1 MLIAALGAAAAA
13 AASLAVASGQD
24 RGELLPPSIA
34 VDSGGRATVA
44 WTEIAHPGIRVA
56 QQSAGGRWSRP
67 RLLSSNGGPGSVA
80 VGRDGLAHV
89 AFTGPDGLVVADQRP
104 PAGGAAPAFGQGV
117 VDRQGSGRPAIAVD
131 SVGETAVVYQTE
143 DGGLRAALRG
153 RSGRWRIEGMGVSA
167 DQPHLVASG
176 RRFVFAGLRD
186 GAVVLGRIGP
196 GALGFSKSVRGPE
209 PIRSFGLAAAA
220 SKVLVPYIEE
230 KQQVVLTADPDQ
242 PGSPA
247 AISSIIAGVGNN
259 TAAAGAPT
267 GRAIVLSRNPRYH
280 VLTLALLQGNTRI
293 GDITVDQGQSGDV
306 ALSRNGMRAFL
317 AYWDYPDGRQLHVA
331 QVPLR
336 RHKVIV
342 NPVLLPITPTL
353 TPARIANVSVPQ
365 STLPLDGKAAI
376 WLAALALVLTIVA
389 GTLLLL
395 GRRRGIRLLPFAIV
409 LGMLAG
415 FAVRGSYLAQL
426 GVYGLP
432 PNDLLTLDRSGVDAV
447 VDALLIVAGA
457 TAILCLVGR
466 LLPADLGS
474 TLAGRLK
481 GISLPSPAASI
492 RVAAV
497 FLAVSLLV
505 ALELLGTE
513 GFEQLAKSRQTAFA
527 GSGYKLALL
536 YAGAGAW
543 LVYFTE
549 VGWPAA
555 RRDRVL
561 LAGLGAAALLPLLI
575 SGTRTAAILGL
586 IVPIVLLIHLRVR
599 PIPLRTTA
607 IVLVA
612 LAALA
617 IGMRQL
623 TRGEPSTPFLRE
635 PAPKTEAD
643 GTIAKALEPALGWT
657 EAAAFDGFVLV
668 RTDYLPRFGI
678 DPLLTPGAFLG
689 IPIPRKIWPGKPS
702 SAMDTFSNRINPWE
716 FRLSRVGQ
724 TTSLPGELTMNWGLV
739 GVFAGFAAFALV
751 LCLFG
756 ELLAGSG
763 GPFGWLLGAALVPP
777 CGAAIYA
784 DSFNTF
790 WGALVLVVMIS
801 FAVIGGRILV
811 ASRYGARLRGVA

>member
-1 MLIAALGAAAAA
+1 M
-13 AASLAVASGQD
+13 
-24 RGELLPPSIA
+24 
-34 VDSGGRATVA
+34 
-44 WTEIAHPGIRVA
+44 
-56 QQSAGGRWSRP
+56 
-67 RLLSSNGGPGSVA
+67 
-80 VGRDGLAHV
+80 
-89 AFTGPDGLVVADQRP
+89 VADQRP
-104 PAGGAAPAFGQGV
+104 SAGGAAPAFGQSV
-117 VDRQGSGRPAIAVD
+117 VDRQGSGRPAIAVN

-153 RSGRWRIEGMGVSA
+153 GSGRWRIEGIGASA

-209 PIRSFGLAAAA
+209 AIRSFGLTVAA

-336 RHKVIV
+336 SHKVIV
-342 NPVLLPITPTL
+342 STVLLPITPTL
-353 TPARIANVSVPQ
+353 TPAKITAVSVPQ

-457 TAILCLVGR
+457 TAILCVVGR

-474 TLAGRLK
+474 GIAARLK
-481 GISLPSPAASI
+481 DVKLTSSTASI

-497 FLAVSLLV
+497 FLAISLLV
-505 ALELLGTE
+505 AASLLGSNGIDE
-513 GFEQLAKSRQTAFA
+513 LAKNRQTAFA

-543 LVYFTE
+543 LVYFVVT
-549 VGWPAA
+549 GWPAA
-555 RRDRVL
+555 RRERLLLVL
-561 LAGLGAAALLPLLI
+561 LGAAALLPLLTT
-575 SGTRTAAILGL
+575 GTRSAVIFGF
-586 IVPIVLLIHLRVR
+586 IVPVLILIHLRVR
-599 PIPLRTTA
+599 PIPLRTVA

-612 LAALA
+612 LFALA

-623 TRGEPSTPFLRE
+623 TRGEASASFLRE
-635 PAPKTEAD
+635 AAPTTEAD
-643 GTIAKALEPALGWT
+643 GTVAKALEPALGWT

-668 RTDYLPRFGI
+668 RTDYLPRFGT

-689 IPIPRKIWPGKPS
+689 IPIRGRSGRGSRAARWTPS
-702 SAMDTFSNRINPWE
+702 ATGSTLGSSGSRGSARP
-716 FRLSRVGQ
+716 
-724 TTSLPGELTMNWGLV
+724 LPCWAT
-739 GVFAGFAAFALV
+739 
-751 LCLFG
+751 
-756 ELLAGSG
+756 
-763 GPFGWLLGAALVPP
+763 
-777 CGAAIYA
+777 
-784 DSFNTF
+784 
-790 WGALVLVVMIS
+790 
-801 FAVIGGRILV
+801 
-811 ASRYGARLRGVA
+811 